1 MKKLI
6 FLTPLLLSACLAT
19 VPVERKFPDIPPEL
33 KQACPDL
40 ALIDTNT
47 TKLSDVIGTVSSN
60 YSQYHECREKVDT
73 WIEWYSKQKQIFESV
88 K

>member
-6 FLTPLLLSACLAT
+6 FLLPLFLTACITPG
-19 VPVERKFPDIPPEL
+19 VERKFPDIPPEL

-40 ALIDTNT
+40 LLIDTNT

-60 YSQYHECREKVDT
+60 YSQYHECRVKVDT
-73 WIEWYSKQKQIFESV
+73 WIEWYTKQKEIFESI

>member
-1 MKKLI
+1 MKRLL
-6 FLTPLLLSACLAT
+6 FLSPLLLSACFLT

-40 ALIDTNT
+40 LLIDTNT

-60 YSQYHECREKVDT
+60 YSQYHECRVKVDA
-73 WIEWYSKQKQIFESV
+73 WIEWYQIQKHIFESV